1 MTTGEPETQSL
12 TDAEAVDRAIL
23 PRTRLLSTVAMTQTA
38 AKEGAGAREPGRSLA
53 LSPAAPIVGPRETAE
68 PAFKGWRRDVEEDSF
83 ATTAWTDVVDRS
95 LHASLAYFTAGLSPA
110 ALGSAYLDWA
120 THLAASPG
128 KQAQL
133 AVKAARKTVRLARW
147 AAQCAMEGGTSE
159 PCIEPLPQ
167 DHRFV
172 GEAWQSWPYNL
183 LYQSFLLQ
191 QQWWHNATTSVRG
204 VTTQHENVVDF
215 MSRQVLDMVSPFNYL
230 PTNPELMQQTMRE
243 GGWNLVRGARN
254 FVEDWTRAIN
264 EKKPVGAEAFEVGK
278 NVAVT
283 PGKVVFRNR
292 LIEVIQYAPTTPKTR
307 PEPVLIVPAWIM
319 KYYILDLSPANSLVK
334 YLVDQGFTVFMISW
348 KNPDPE
354 DRDLGMEDYRKLG
367 VMAALDAVTAIVPDE
382 RVHTVGYCIGGTLL
396 SIAAAAMAR
405 DGDERLKSVTLFA
418 AQTDFNEAGELM
430 LFINE
435 SQIAFL
441 EDMMWEKGYLDA
453 KQMAGA
459 FQLLRSNDLIWSK
472 LVREYLMGERQK
484 MSDLM
489 AWNADATRMPYRM
502 HSEYLRRLFLNDELA
517 EGHYLV
523 DGKPVAL
530 TDIRVPIFVVGTTRD
545 HVAPWRSVFKIHL
558 LTEAEVTF
566 LLTSGGHN
574 AGIVSPPSRDG
585 ASFQVATRAF
595 GEHYHDPDA
604 WTAAAPRKHGSW
616 WPEWLGWLN
625 ARSGEAG
632 APPPMGAPER
642 GYAPHADA
650 PGLYVLQQ

>member
-1 MTTGEPETQSL
+1 MTKGEPKTPSL
-12 TDAEAVDRAIL
+12 TDAGAQSRGRVLSLVAPPAAGKGASPVVAPGGIADRAPKE
-23 PRTRLLSTVAMTQTA
+23 PRGEL
-38 AKEGAGAREPGRSLA
+38 
-53 LSPAAPIVGPRETAE
+53 
-68 PAFKGWRRDVEEDSF
+68 EEDSF
-83 ATTAWTDVVDRS
+83 AATALSDVIDRS
-95 LHASLAYFTAGLSPA
+95 LHASLAFFTLGLSPA

-133 AVKAARKTVRLARW
+133 AVKASRKALRLARW
-147 AAQCAMEGGTSE
+147 VGQCALEDGKSE

-172 GEAWQSWPYNL
+172 GEAWRRWPYNL

-204 VTTQHENVVDF
+204 VTQQHENAVDF
-215 MSRQVLDMVSPFNYL
+215 MSRQLLDTVSPFNYL
-230 PTNPELMQQTMRE
+230 PTNPELMHQTLRE

-254 FVEDWTRAIN
+254 FAEDWTRAIN
-264 EKKPVGAEAFEVGK
+264 GKAPVGAENFEAGR

-292 LIEVIQYAPTTPKTR
+292 LIELIQYAPTTAKTR

-319 KYYILDLSPANSLVK
+319 KYYILDLSPENSLVK

-348 KNPDPE
+348 KNPDPQ

-367 VMAALDAVTAIVPDE
+367 VMAALDAATAIVPAE
-382 RVHTVGYCIGGTLL
+382 RVHSVGYCIGGTLL

-418 AQTDFNEAGELM
+418 AQTDFDEAGELM

-459 FQLLRSNDLIWSK
+459 FQMLRSNDLIWSK
-472 LVREYLMGERQK
+472 LVRDYLMGERQK
-484 MSDLM
+484 MTDLM
-489 AWNADATRMPYRM
+489 AWNSDATRMPYRM

-523 DGKPVAL
+523 DGRPVVL
-530 TDIRVPIFVVGTTRD
+530 SDIRVPLFVVGTTRD
-545 HVAPWRSVFKIHL
+545 HVAPWHSVFKIHL
-558 LTEAEVTF
+558 LTETEMTF

-574 AGIVSPPSRDG
+574 VGIVSPPTRDM
-585 ASFQVATRAF
+585 ASYQVATREV
-595 GEHYHDPDA
+595 GGHYHDPDTWIA
-604 WTAAAPRKHGSW
+604 LAPKKPGSW
-616 WPEWLGWLN
+616 WPEWSRWLQ
-625 ARSGEAG
+625 ARSGDAS
-632 APPPMGAPER
+632 APPPMGAPEK
-642 GYAPHADA
+642 GYAPIADA
-650 PGLYVLQQ
+650 PGLYVLQS

>member
-1 MTTGEPETQSL
+1 MTAGEPETSAL
-12 TDAEAVDRAIL
+12 TDAVAAV
-23 PRTRLLSTVAMTQTA
+23 PRTRVLPALATTETPANESGEALQPRRFVASSPPPPVRA
-38 AKEGAGAREPGRSLA
+38 PSPSPDRPEKGR
-53 LSPAAPIVGPRETAE
+53 G
-68 PAFKGWRRDVEEDSF
+68 RDLEEESF
-83 ATTAWTDVVDRS
+83 AATSWSDVIDRS
-95 LHASLAYFTAGLSPA
+95 LHASLANFTLGLSPA

-120 THLAASPG
+120 THLTASPG

-133 AVKAARKTVRLARW
+133 AVKASRKALRLARH
-147 AAQCAMEGGTSE
+147 AAQCALEGGTSE

-172 GEAWQSWPYNL
+172 GEAWQRWPYNL

-204 VTTQHENVVDF
+204 VTAQHENVVDF
-215 MSRQVLDMVSPFNYL
+215 MSRQMLDTVSPFNYL
-230 PTNPELMQQTMRE
+230 LTNPELMQQTMRE

-264 EKKPVGAEAFEVGK
+264 HKKPVGAEAFEVGK

-292 LIEVIQYAPTTPKTR
+292 LIELVQYAPTTAKTR
-307 PEPVLIVPAWIM
+307 PESVLIVPAWIM

-348 KNPDPE
+348 KNPDAE
-354 DRDLGMEDYRKLG
+354 DRDLGMEDYRELG
-367 VMAALDAVTAIVPDE
+367 VMAALDAVTAIVPE
-382 RVHTVGYCIGGTLL
+382 SKVHTVGYCIGGTLL

-405 DGDERLKSVTLFA
+405 DGDERLNSVTLFA
-418 AQTDFNEAGELM
+418 AQTDFDEAGELM

-472 LVREYLMGERQK
+472 LVRDYLMGERQE
-484 MSDLM
+484 MNDLM

-523 DGKPVAL
+523 GGKPVAL
-530 TDIRVPIFVVGTTRD
+530 SDIRVPMFVVGTTRD

-558 LTEAEVTF
+558 LTEGEVTF

-574 AGIVSPPSRDG
+574 AGIVSPPTRDG
-585 ASFQVATRAF
+585 ASYQVATRAF
-595 GEHYHDPDA
+595 GGHYHDPDA

-616 WPEWLGWLN
+616 WPEWLAWLN

-632 APPPMGAPER
+632 APPPMGAREK
-642 GYAPHADA
+642 GYAPLADA

>member
-1 MTTGEPETQSL
+1 MTAGEPKIPAL
-12 TDAEAVDRAIL
+12 TDAVAAA

-38 AKEGAGAREPGRSLA
+38 AKEGAGAHEPERSIA
-53 LSPAAPIVGPRETAE
+53 LSPVAPIVGPRETTE
-68 PAFKGWRRDVEEDSF
+68 HAFKGWRRDSEEDSF
-83 ATTAWTDVVDRS
+83 ATTAWSDVVDRS

-172 GEAWQSWPYNL
+172 GEAWQRWPYNF
-183 LYQSFLLQ
+183 LYQAFLLQ

-215 MSRQVLDMVSPFNYL
+215 MSRQVLDTVSPFNYL

-292 LIEVIQYAPTTPKTR
+292 LIEVIQYAPTTAKTR

-396 SIAAAAMAR
+396 SITAAAMAR

-441 EDMMWEKGYLDA
+441 EDMMWEQGYLDA

-459 FQLLRSNDLIWSK
+459 FQMLRSNDLIWSK
-472 LVREYLMGERQK
+472 LVRDYLMGERQK

-502 HSEYLRRLFLNDELA
+502 HSEYLRRLFLCDELS

-523 DGKPVAL
+523 GGKPVAL
-530 TDIRVPIFVVGTTRD
+530 TDIRVPMFVVGTRRD
-545 HVAPWRSVFKIHL
+545 HVAPWRSVFKVHL

-574 AGIVSPPSRDG
+574 AGIVSPPTRDG
-585 ASFQVATRAF
+585 ATFQVATREF
-595 GEHYHDPDA
+595 GGHYHDPDA
-604 WTAAAPRKHGSW
+604 WTALAPKKHGSW
-616 WPEWLGWLN
+616 WPEWLKWLQ
-625 ARSGEAG
+625 ARSGEAS

-642 GYAPHADA
+642 GYAPLAEA
-650 PGLYVLQQ
+650 PGFYVLQQ

>member
-1 MTTGEPETQSL
+1 MTAGESESPSLADAVAGTPRARVHSSVGTAQS
-12 TDAEAVDRAIL
+12 
-23 PRTRLLSTVAMTQTA
+23 A
-38 AKEGAGAREPGRSLA
+38 AKAGAEIHQLRRSAAPSLA
-53 LSPAAPIVGPRETAE
+53 AAAVAASGAE
-68 PAFKGWRRDVEEDSF
+68 RRAGQGWRRDLEEDTF
-83 ATTAWTDVVDRS
+83 AATAWSDVIDRS

-110 ALGSAYLDWA
+110 ALGSAFLDWA

-128 KQAQL
+128 KQALL
-133 AVKAARKTVRLARW
+133 AVKASRKAFRLAQW
-147 AAQCAMEGGTSE
+147 AGECALEGGESE
-159 PCIEPLPQ
+159 ACIEPLPQ

-172 GEAWQSWPYNL
+172 GEAWRRWPYNL
-183 LYQSFLLQ
+183 LYQGFLLQ

-215 MSRQVLDMVSPFNYL
+215 MSRQMLDTVSPFNYL
-230 PTNPELMQQTMRE
+230 LTNPELMHQTMRE
-243 GGWNLVRGARN
+243 GGWNLVRGAKN
-254 FVEDWTRAIN
+254 FLEDWTRAVN
-264 EKKPVGAEAFEVGK
+264 GKKPVGVEAFEAGK

-292 LIEVIQYAPTTPKTR
+292 LMELIQYAPTTDRTR

-319 KYYILDLSPANSLVK
+319 KYYILDLSPENSLVK
-334 YLVDQGFTVFMISW
+334 YLVDQGFTVFMVSW
-348 KNPDPE
+348 KNPDPQ

-405 DGDERLKSVTLFA
+405 EGDERLKSVTLFA

-523 DGKPVAL
+523 GGKPVAL
-530 TDIRVPIFVVGTTRD
+530 TDIRVPMFVVGTTRD
-545 HVAPWRSVFKIHL
+545 HVAPWRSVFKLHL

-574 AGIVSPPSRDG
+574 VGIVSPPTRDI
-585 ASFQVATRAF
+585 ATYQVATREL
-595 GEHYHDPDA
+595 GGHYHDPDA
-604 WTAAAPRKHGSW
+604 WIALAPKKHGSW
-616 WPEWLGWLN
+616 WPEWADWLQ
-625 ARSGEAG
+625 ARSGEAS
-632 APPPMGAPER
+632 APPPMGAPEK
-642 GYAPHADA
+642 GYAPIGDA
-650 PGLYVLQQ
+650 PGLYVLQP

>member
-1 MTTGEPETQSL
+1 MTVGESESPSL
-12 TDAEAVDRAIL
+12 TDAAAAVPRA
-23 PRTRLLSTVAMTQTA
+23 RVLSTVATAQTA
-38 AKEGAGAREPGRSLA
+38 AKEGAEIHQLRRSVAPSLA
-53 LSPAAPIVGPRETAE
+53 GPVAAASGAADRAR
-68 PAFKGWRRDVEEDSF
+68 AGRRRDLEEDAF
-83 ATTAWTDVVDRS
+83 AATAWSDVIDRS

-120 THLAASPG
+120 THLAAGPG

-133 AVKAARKTVRLARW
+133 AVKASRKAFRLAQW
-147 AAQCAMEGGTSE
+147 AGQCALEGGASE

-172 GEAWQSWPYNL
+172 GEAWRRWPYNL
-183 LYQSFLLQ
+183 LYQGFLLQ

-215 MSRQVLDMVSPFNYL
+215 MSRQALDTVSPFNYL
-230 PTNPELMQQTMRE
+230 LTNPELMHQTMRE
-243 GGWNLVRGARN
+243 GGWNLVRGAHN

-264 EKKPVGAEAFEVGK
+264 GKQPVGAEAFEVGK

-292 LIEVIQYAPTTPKTR
+292 LIEVIQYAPTTAKTR

-334 YLVDQGFTVFMISW
+334 YLVDQGFTVFMVSW
-348 KNPDPE
+348 RNPDSQ
-354 DRDLGMEDYRKLG
+354 DRDLGMADYRKLG

-453 KQMAGA
+453 KQMSGA

-545 HVAPWRSVFKIHL
+545 HVAPWRSVFKLHL
-558 LTEAEVTF
+558 LTEAELTF

-574 AGIVSPPSRDG
+574 VGIVSPPTRDI
-585 ASFQVATRAF
+585 ASYQVATREF
-595 GEHYHDPDA
+595 NGHYHDPDA
-604 WTAAAPRKHGSW
+604 WIALAPKKQGSW
-616 WPEWLGWLN
+616 WPEWLNWLQ
-625 ARSGEAG
+625 ARSGEASG
-632 APPPMGAPER
+632 PPPMGAPEK
-642 GYAPHADA
+642 GYAPIADA
-650 PGLYVLQQ
+650 PGLYVLQP

>member
-1 MTTGEPETQSL
+1 MQATPKEKAGRQAQQSIAPFPGRARPLRRREPE
-12 TDAEAVDRAIL
+12 
-23 PRTRLLSTVAMTQTA
+23 
-38 AKEGAGAREPGRSLA
+38 
-53 LSPAAPIVGPRETAE
+53 
-68 PAFKGWRRDVEEDSF
+68 EDPF
-83 ATTAWTDVVDRS
+83 ATTAFSEAIDRS
-95 LHASLAYFTAGLSPA
+95 LHASFAYFTAGISPA

-128 KQAQL
+128 KQAEL
-133 AVKAARKTVRLARW
+133 AVKAARKGARFAHYAW
-147 AAQCAMEGGTSE
+147 RCAFEGGACE

-172 GEAWQSWPYNL
+172 GEAWRRWPYNL
-183 LYQSFLLQ
+183 LYQGFLLQ

-215 MSRQVLDMVSPFNYL
+215 MSRQMLDTVSPFNYL
-230 PTNPELMQQTMRE
+230 LTNPELIEQTLRQ
-243 GGWNLVRGARN
+243 GGWNLVRGAHN
-254 FVEDWTRAIN
+254 FLEDWTHAIN
-264 EKKPVGAEAFEVGK
+264 GEKPVGAEDFEVGK
-278 NVAVT
+278 NIAVT
-283 PGKVVFRNR
+283 PGKVVYRNR
-292 LIEVIQYAPTTPKTR
+292 LIELIQYAPTTEKTR

-319 KYYILDLSPANSLVK
+319 KYYILDLSPENSLVK

-348 KNPDPE
+348 KNPDPQ

-367 VMAALDAVTAIVPDE
+367 VMAALDAVTAILPE
-382 RVHTVGYCIGGTLL
+382 SKVHTVGYCLGGTLL

-405 DGDERLKSVTLFA
+405 DGDERLGSMTLLA

-484 MSDLM
+484 MSDLT

-502 HSEYLRRLFLNDELA
+502 HSEYLRRLFLLDELA
-517 EGHYLV
+517 EGHYLA
-523 DGKPVAL
+523 GGNPVAL
-530 TDIRVPIFVVGTTRD
+530 TDIRIPIFVVATTRD

-558 LTEAEVTF
+558 LTEGEVTF

-574 AGIVSPPSRDG
+574 VGIVSPPTRDI
-585 ASFQVATRAF
+585 ASYQVATREL
-595 GEHYHDPDA
+595 GGNYHDPDA
-604 WTAAAPRKHGSW
+604 WTAAAPKKPGSW
-616 WPEWLGWLN
+616 WPEWLHWLE
-625 ARSGEAG
+625 ARSGQAS
-632 APPPMGAPER
+632 APPAMGAADE
-642 GYAPHADA
+642 GYAPLADA
-650 PGLYVLQQ
+650 PGFYVLQQ